1 VSPPVLDVR
10 GLTKFFEI
18 RRGFRRR
25 VVGTVRAVDEVSFT
39 IDAGETLG
47 LVGESGCGK
56 TTTARCILRAMA
68 PSGGQILFGAAD
80 GRVVDLAPLSR
91 AALRPLRP
99 QIQMIFQD
107 PFGSLNPRMTIFDNV
122 AEPLLVSGVRS
133 RRTRLDRVAA
143 LLEMT
148 GLRPEF
154 MHRFPHAFSGG
165 QRQRI
170 GIARALATEPRLVVA
185 DEPVSA
191 LDVSVRA
198 QVLNLLLDL
207 RRRLGLTML
216 FVAHDLSVVK
226 HVCDRVA
233 VMYVGQLVEQA
244 PTVALFARP
253 RHPYTAALIHAVP
266 IPDPRVPRGDTALTG
281 EVANPAAPPPGC
293 YFHPRCPYAVD
304 RCRIDPPA
312 LRRVG
317 DHDVRCHRAEEL
329 NLAGAA

>member
-1 VSPPVLDVR
+1 VTPPVLDVR
-10 GLTKFFEI
+10 GLRKFFEI

-25 VVGTVRAVDEVSFT
+25 VVGTVRAVDDVSFT
-39 IDAGETLG
+39 IRHGETLG

-56 TTTARCILRAMA
+56 TTAARCILRALA

-80 GRVVDLAPLSR
+80 GHVVDLAPLSR
-91 AALRPLRP
+91 QALRPLRP

-107 PFGSLNPRMTIFDNV
+107 PFGSLNPCMTIFDNI
-122 AEPLLVSGVRS
+122 AEPLLVNGMRS
-133 RRTRLDRVAA
+133 RRARLDRVAA
-143 LLEMT
+143 LLELT
-148 GLRPEF
+148 GLRPES

-198 QVLNLLLDL
+198 QVLNLLLEL

-226 HVCDRVA
+226 HICDGVA
-233 VMYVGQLVEQA
+233 VMYVGQLVEHA
-244 PTVALFARP
+244 PSAALFARP
-253 RHPYTAALIHAVP
+253 RHPYTAALIRAVP
-266 IPDPRVPRGDTALTG
+266 IPDPRAPSGDVALAG
-281 EVANPAAPPPGC
+281 EVANPAHPPSGC
-293 YFHPRCPYAVD
+293 YFHPRCPFVVD
-304 RCRIDPPA
+304 RCRAEAPA
-312 LRRVG
+312 LREVDG
-317 DHDVRCHRAEEL
+317 HTVRCHRAEEL
-329 NLAGAA
+329 ALAGA